1 MFVGQPRLVRAGDH
15 NTIHL
20 WVPAGTPNEI
30 VQKISRDTLK
40 VLAEPAVAKRL
51 ADLGN
56 DPMPMNPQEFSR
68 FVDSEIKEYERL
80 MRTAGIEKR

>member
-1 MFVGQPRLVRAGDH
+1 MLFR
-15 NTIHL
+15 
-20 WVPAGTPNEI
+20 
-30 VQKISRDTLK
+30 SLK